1 MYKVVYSTWKNELLM
16 TLVSF
21 ASTTGLKNYHSPFFW
36 LVYELLLVA
45 GVFSCSYYS
54 GMKATGTVYLM
65 LLCVVAEAHYPTV
78 SLCLLHGPD
87 SSQPFLCGPQSSGD

>member
-54 GMKATGTVYLM
+54 GNWDS
-65 LLCVVAEAHYPTV
+65 V
-78 SLCLLHGPD
+78 SPAAVCGGRGSLPYRASLSLLHGPD